1 MRRPPTRHLLPVVLA
16 PAALLLA
23 ACADG
28 TTGGDPGPSLTAPVA
43 SPTPGRP
50 LTLAPSSG
58 PSAVPTSARLT
69 VEVDATGEGATETW
83 TLTCGPGG
91 GTGSHPD
98 PLAAC
103 LVLGTPEGRA
113 AFEPVPTDAAC
124 TQIWGGPQTAH
135 VTGTLDGQAVDATF
149 SRSDGCQIARWD
161 ALEPLLGTG
170 GA

>member
-1 MRRPPTRHLLPVVLA
+1 MRRPPTRHLLLGALA
-16 PAALLLA
+16 PAALLLLA

-28 TTGGDPGPSLTAPVA
+28 SAGTSPTPSVVAPVA
-43 SPTPGRP
+43 SPTAGRP
-50 LTLAPSSG
+50 LGPAPSVSR
-58 PSAVPTSARLT
+58 SAVPAAAGLT

-83 TLTCGPGG
+83 TLTCDPTG
-91 GTGSHPD
+91 GTHPD
-98 PLAAC
+98 PQAAC
-103 LVLGTPEGRA
+103 LVLGTAEGRA
-113 AFEPVPTDAAC
+113 ALEPVPMDTAC
-124 TQIWGGPQTAH
+124 TQLWGGPQTAH